1 MYGELVKGY
10 LYYAPKNYKTVSG
23 QIITNFNENEE
34 LMKQYGFKK
43 IIDEKPEYDRF
54 LQEAKVVS
62 YEETED
68 TIIRKYII
76 VDKVPSQNSL
86 ESRINALETEVSL
99 LGVIFDEEVNK

>member
-1 MYGELVKGY
+1 MYGELVNGY

-43 IIDEKPEYDRF
+43 VIDEKPEHDIFKQRI
-54 LQEAKVVS
+54 KVIG

-68 TIIRKYII
+68 TIIKKYII
-76 VDKVPSQNSL
+76 VDKVIPQNSL
-86 ESRINALETEVSL
+86 EKRVNVLETEISSL
-99 LGVIFDEEVNK
+99 GAIFDEEVNK

>member
-1 MYGELVKGY
+1 MYGELVNGY
-10 LYYAPKNYKTVSG
+10 LFYAPKNYKTVSG

-34 LMKQYGFKK
+34 LMKKYGFKK
-43 IIDEKPEYDRF
+43 IIDEKPEHDRF

-76 VDKVPSQNSL
+76 VDKTPSQNSL
-86 ESRINALETEVSL
+86 ESRVNALETEISL